1 MKSNRPYEFR
11 STIKWFLI
19 IGWFMLI
26 AGTFWY
32 THWIIETLKKENR
45 ENLFFQL
52 KTYERAI
59 NSDTAEDA
67 GFMFTEIIQDAEFP
81 IILTD
86 ALGDITGWRNIPGIP
101 DSLEISTEI
110 ELQLKDILQEMA
122 LDHPPIEIRFD
133 NFILSKFYFGEPPIV
148 TRLRWLP
155 IWEALIVTAFILLG
169 YLGFS
174 VIRNHEQNLMWVG
187 MAKETAHQ
195 LGTPLSSLMG
205 WITILREDK
214 KTPEK
219 PVSEIEKDVERL
231 QRVANRF
238 SKIGS
243 KPTLKKVNLDQVLCD
258 TKTYFEK
265 RLPQMGK
272 NINISVNTP
281 KDLQTL
287 GNEDLLLWVFENLI
301 KNSIDSIE
309 TKKGEISIA
318 VATEGNHIKILIE
331 DNGSGMSSAT
341 QKIAFKP
348 GYSTKK
354 RGWGLGLTLV
364 KRIVE
369 DYHGGRIRILDSI
382 PGRGT
387 QMQISLLLFKDLG
400 YRPNEN

>member
-1 MKSNRPYEFR
+1 
-11 STIKWFLI
+11 
-19 IGWFMLI
+19 
-26 AGTFWY
+26 
-32 THWIIETLKKENR
+32 
-45 ENLFFQL
+45 
-52 KTYERAI
+52 
-59 NSDTAEDA
+59 
-67 GFMFTEIIQDAEFP
+67 
-81 IILTD
+81 
-86 ALGDITGWRNIPGIP
+86 
-101 DSLEISTEI
+101 
-110 ELQLKDILQEMA
+110 
-122 LDHPPIEIRFD
+122 
-133 NFILSKFYFGEPPIV
+133 
-148 TRLRWLP
+148 
-155 IWEALIVTAFILLG
+155 
-169 YLGFS
+169 
-174 VIRNHEQNLMWVG
+174 MWVG

-243 KPTLKKVNLDQVLCD
+243 KPTLKQVNLDQVLCD

-272 NINISVNTP
+272 NIIISVNTP

-318 VATEGNHIKILIE
+318 VATVENHIKILIE
-331 DNGSGMSSAT
+331 DNGSGMSPAT

-369 DYHGGRIRILDSI
+369 DYHGGRIRILDSV

-387 QMQISLLLFKDLG
+387 QMQISLLLFKDPG
-400 YRPNEN
+400 YKPNEN